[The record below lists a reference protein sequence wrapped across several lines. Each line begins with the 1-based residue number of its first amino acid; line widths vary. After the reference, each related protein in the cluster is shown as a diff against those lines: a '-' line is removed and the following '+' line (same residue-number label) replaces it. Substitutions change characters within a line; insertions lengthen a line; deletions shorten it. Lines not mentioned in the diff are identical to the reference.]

1 MSEALKVAQHKVTS
15 TQTQVDELEE
25 ANEKKRVELEQIS
38 HQIFQEEQLQSVGRN
53 KFEDHLAGLIS
64 CFSEAKAFYSV
75 ANITGAMELTEEGSL
90 SLHQRRGTIQQEE
103 ADLARKLGDLQL
115 KKGELHCLY

>member
-15 TQTQVDELEE
+15 TQTQVDEMED

-38 HQIFQEEQLQSVGRN
+38 HQIVQEEQQQSAERN

-75 ANITGAMELTEEGSL
+75 GNITDAMELTEEGNM
-90 SLHQRRGTIQQEE
+90 SLHQQRGTVEKEE
-103 ADLARKLGDLQL
+103 TDLARQLEDLQL
-115 KKGELHCLY
+115 QKGEWQCLC